1 MNTTWRAPL
10 ALSFAVIV
18 LSWLTFRY
26 IYSPQENDFLAAI
39 EAHYLKVASERNF
52 QNKISYSDCIVQDG
66 GAVDRKNGVERFGV
80 CEFNDNGS
88 TYQYFAALSENAKIV
103 YWNLEVK

>member
-26 IYSPQENDFLAAI
+26 IYSPQENDFLAAT

-66 GAVDRKNGVERFGV
+66 GL
-80 CEFNDNGS
+80 S
-88 TYQYFAALSENAKIV
+88 TEKMESRGLVFASSMITGQLISISPR
-103 YWNLEVK
+103 